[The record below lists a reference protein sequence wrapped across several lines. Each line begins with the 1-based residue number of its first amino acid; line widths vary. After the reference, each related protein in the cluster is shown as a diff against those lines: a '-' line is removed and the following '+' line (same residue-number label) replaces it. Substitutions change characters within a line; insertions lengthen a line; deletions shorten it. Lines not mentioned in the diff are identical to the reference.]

1 MVDENGR
8 IFFKQRSDPT
18 KADTDGDGLD
28 DYLEDAIE
36 SDPLCADTDGD
47 GHSDYEEHLDSDYD
61 PLVYEKRYSSLEVG
75 REFFLGAVLGE
86 WGADEHDNI
95 YYMVGWVASGFFV
108 YGDAR
113 DLAASIFSGDIASI
127 GVNLLAF
134 VPGAGDSLKVTAIV
148 GTFVG
153 KHPELLKPA
162 MVLMVGLAPQVDNAA
177 EAIKAIRKAHGDE
190 AIERLLK
197 DGITED
203 ELKVVF
209 HQRGNLA
216 RTLEVTKRSDGK
228 VIWLEEGKL
237 GSADGVSSWVYDKGG
252 TGWIHIR
259 NNHIFGQ
266 DKNGVVHNQFAE
278 ALKDTAYNDENL
290 IKDLIMDCAKTG
302 VRDPKN
308 QILYWKKV
316 TDEKAIMVVLG
327 SNGYLRTAYPR
338 TIANLPEHVRE
349 ILN

>member
-61 PLVYEKRYSSLEVG
+61 PPSSTRSATAPWRWAASFSSAPSSVSG
-75 REFFLGAVLGE
+75 
-86 WGADEHDNI
+86 GADEHDNI

-302 VRDPKN
+302 VRGS
-308 QILYWKKV
+308 KKSNIV
-316 TDEKAIMVVLG
+316 LEKSHRRK
-327 SNGYLRTAYPR
+327 SNYGCFRQ
-338 TIANLPEHVRE
+338 
-349 ILN
+349 